1 MKLGRTETKQAR
13 VAIMTAKTA
22 TNQTRRRGSTM
33 VEFALVASALFL
45 LMAGA
50 GDFARVFFHAITVA
64 NASST
69 GAFQGT
75 YNNIQVA
82 MTGHRETIAVDD
94 ARNIG
99 SGVVAESTMFC
110 ECTNG
115 NSTPCLN
122 PQCGNNGPM
131 RLYSRTV
138 VEQSFETFL
147 PWPGIPT
154 NVFVNRET
162 TYRVQ

>member
-1 MKLGRTETKQAR
+1 
-13 VAIMTAKTA
+13 
-22 TNQTRRRGSTM
+22 M

-45 LMAGA
+45 IMAGA

-69 GAFQGT
+69 GAFSGT
-75 YNNIQVA
+75 YNNVSTA
-82 MTGHRETIAVDD
+82 MTDARETLALND

-99 SGVVAESTMFC
+99 DGVVAESTMFC

-115 NSTPCLN
+115 NSTNCLN
-122 PQCGNNGPM
+122 PQCGVNGPM

-138 VEQSFETFL
+138 VEQSFDTFL
-147 PWPGIPT
+147 PWPGIPS
-154 NVFVNRET
+154 NIFVNRET
-162 TYRVQ
+162 SYRVQ